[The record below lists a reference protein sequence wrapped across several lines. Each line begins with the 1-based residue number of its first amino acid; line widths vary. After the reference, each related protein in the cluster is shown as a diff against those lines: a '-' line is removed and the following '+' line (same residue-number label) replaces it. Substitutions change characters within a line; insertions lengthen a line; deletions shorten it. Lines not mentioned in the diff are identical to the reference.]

1 VKVALLTSAYG
12 ADDGVV
18 GIHVQGLARAIARAG
33 GTADVLLHAPNH
45 VHLPPEER
53 GVSITRFPS
62 WIPGN
67 EYAISRRLW
76 SYLREHSND
85 FDVIHVHGES
95 VVPPLLVAGSA
106 ARHVIFTPHLYAS
119 PQPHL
124 RQMIQ
129 RRDRRVGRQVLAQAD
144 RVLCVS
150 ESEATQV
157 KRYAPNAQVRIVP
170 QTFDADAIAAARPF
184 AIDGK
189 IILTVDRLTRWA
201 GIHRVIS
208 ALPALDPSYR
218 LVVAGQGRGRKM
230 LEAHADYLG
239 VFDRVR
245 FVGAVSDAV
254 LYRWLRTASV
264 VASLKEESLW
274 PGTLLMAACAGVRIV
289 ASDIAVNREAAA
301 LIGGEDGIAFVSRR
315 ASPLVIADAVSEL
328 AQAETLPSAPLMPRA
343 EDTTELTVAIYREL
357 VEHPQLRLVEPTA
370 RGGRGGTPPA
380 IAARLVRRAASR

>member
-1 VKVALLTSAYG
+1 VKIAFLTSAYG
-12 ADDGVV
+12 SDDGVV
-18 GIHVQGLARAIARAG
+18 GSHVQCLARAVARAG
-33 GTADVLLHAPNH
+33 GAAEVLLHAPNH
-45 VHLPPEER
+45 IHLPPEEQ

-62 WIPGN
+62 WIPGH

-76 SYLREHSND
+76 SYLRGHSND

-95 VVPPLLVAGSA
+95 MVPPLLVAGSA
-106 ARHVIFTPHLYAS
+106 ARHVIFTPHYYAS

-129 RRDRRVGRQVLAQAD
+129 RRHRRVGRQVLAQAD

-157 KRYAPNAQVRIVP
+157 RRYAPQAHVRIVP
-170 QTFDADAIAAARPF
+170 HVFDADAIAAARPF
-184 AIDGK
+184 AIDAK

-208 ALPALDPSYR
+208 ALPARDPSYR
-218 LVVAGQGRGRKM
+218 LVVVGRGRGRKM

-245 FVGAVSDAV
+245 FVGAVTDAV

-274 PGTLLMAACAGVRIV
+274 PGMLLMAACAGVPVV

-315 ASPLVIADAVSEL
+315 ASPLVVADAVSGL
-328 AQAETLPSAPLMPRA
+328 ALSETPPRAPLIPRK

-357 VEHPQLRLVEPTA
+357 IEHRQLRLVEPPA
-370 RGGRGGTPPA
+370 RGGIPPA